1 MSKTFEIIEIVGI
14 SLESSS
20 DAVKNAVMEA
30 NTNRQVAWFNVVE
43 ERGRV
48 TQDGKIEFQ
57 VTVKIGRKLSE

>member
-14 SLESSS
+14 SNESSS

-30 NTNRQVAWFNVVE
+30 NKTRQVAWFHVVE
-43 ERGRV
+43 ERGRL

-57 VTVKIGRKLSE
+57 VAVKIGRKLSE